1 MFGNEPTHFKITYG
15 LKNPWQGTE
24 VNTLN
29 VMKIK
34 NIKIVGFNKS
44 VFTGTSI
51 ALNTYKRKFKMSQ
64 INNLRFE
71 NSNNSK
77 VNPKKVRGRKQR
89 ELSKV
94 ENKLAIGKIHKTQ
107 DSFKKKINLKL
118 DSSER
123 KERKP
128 YFQCQ
133 KVKSGHHY
141 RRYRCYQLLREFLN
155 NFMLMY

>member
-64 INNLRFE
+64 INNLGF
-71 NSNNSK
+71 
-77 VNPKKVRGRKQR
+77 
-89 ELSKV
+89 
-94 ENKLAIGKIHKTQ
+94 
-107 DSFKKKINLKL
+107 
-118 DSSER
+118 
-123 KERKP
+123 
-128 YFQCQ
+128 
-133 KVKSGHHY
+133 
-141 RRYRCYQLLREFLN
+141 
-155 NFMLMY
+155 